1 MVLDTYGHLEVL
13 GHVEFF
19 GHLSEEEIAG
29 VKFIRVDVLKDGER
43 VETKYF
49 GTASIYAITPMDE
62 QAVIEA
68 TRTPVR
74 RLPWA
79 PYERADDEFDDGPN
93 L

>member
-13 GHVEFF
+13 GHVEFY

-29 VKFIRVDVLKDGER
+29 VKFIRIDVVNDGEK

-49 GTASIYAITPMDE
+49 GTASIYAITPLTE
-62 QAVIEA
+62 QAVLEA
-68 TRTPVR
+68 TQTPVR

-79 PYERADDEFDDGPN
+79 PYEREDDEFGEPN